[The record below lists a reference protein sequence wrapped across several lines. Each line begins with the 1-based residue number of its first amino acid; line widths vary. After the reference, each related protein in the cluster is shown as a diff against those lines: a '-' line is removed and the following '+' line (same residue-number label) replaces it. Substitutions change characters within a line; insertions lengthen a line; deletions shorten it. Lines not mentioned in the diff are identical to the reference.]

1 MTTDQPIAERLA
13 DTIPEA
19 CARLRVSRSTIYLEL
34 KAGRLIA
41 VKVRGRTL
49 ITLQEEARWLASLP
63 KAYAPK
69 SVA

>member
-1 MTTDQPIAERLA
+1 MTTDQQLA

-19 CARLRVSRSTIYLEL
+19 CARLRCSRSTLYLEL

-49 ITLQEEARWLASLP
+49 ITREESSRWLASLP

-69 SVA
+69 DAA

>member
-19 CARLRVSRSTIYLEL
+19 CARLGCSRSTIYLEL

-49 ITLQEEARWLASLP
+49 VSREEQQRYLASLP

-69 SVA
+69 DAS